1 MTKRRAVVLGA
12 GVAGLSAAWWLTR
25 IGWAVTVLESAS
37 QFRDG
42 GHMLGLSG
50 PGLESC
56 RQMGIVPALEAGACD
71 INENVYRDRRGRE
84 LMRLRY
90 RDVMEGLPFVVLQRG
105 HLVRTLY
112 NAVVDDVDIQFD
124 AQVDRIE
131 TNDDLATAGLSDG
144 QSFEADLLIGADGF
158 RSFTRQQVFGADD
171 QFLAP
176 LGYRFAAYELDE
188 DLGLGSDFL
197 SFSEPGLMSEYYALP
212 ESGLAALH
220 IWRSSE
226 TGSIPADERWPLV
239 EQVTSATHE
248 MVQSMVARAK
258 HLTVPLIDDMTLV
271 DMPRWSRGRTLLIGD
286 AAHCL
291 TLVSGQGAGIS
302 IASAAILAKELKH
315 SELSRAMECHAK
327 RLRPAIERLQRR
339 SRNMAKMFIPST
351 SFGFHVRNTVLRNM
365 PRRWLGRYFM
375 NAVKSEILAISDFA
389 QQ

>member
-1 MTKRRAVVLGA
+1 MAKPRAVILGA
-12 GVAGLSAAWWLTR
+12 GVAGLSAAWWLNR
-25 IGWAVTVLESAS
+25 IGWDITVLEIAS
-37 QFRDG
+37 EFRDG

-50 PGLESC
+50 PGLEACS
-56 RQMGIVPALEAGACD
+56 QMGILPALEAAASD

-112 NAVVDDVDIQFD
+112 DAVIDDVEIHFD
-124 AQVDRIE
+124 AQVDCIE
-131 TNDDLATAGLSDG
+131 TIADLATASLSDG
-144 QSFEADLLIGADGF
+144 RTFDADLLIGADGF
-158 RSFTRQQVFGADD
+158 RSFTRKQVFGSDD

-176 LGYRFAAYELDE
+176 LGYRFAAYELNE

-197 SFSEPGLMSEYYALP
+197 SFSEPGLMSEYYALH
-212 ESGLAALH
+212 EGGLAALH

-226 TGSIPADERWPLV
+226 TGSIPADVRWPLV
-239 EQVTSATHE
+239 EQVTNATHE

-271 DMPRWSRGRTLLIGD
+271 DMPRWSLGRTLLIGD

-302 IASAAILAKELKH
+302 IASAAVLAKELDN
-315 SELSRAMECHAK
+315 SQVPQAIECHAK

-351 SFGFHVRNTVLRNM
+351 SLGFHVRNTVLRNI

-375 NAVKSEILAISDFA
+375 NAIKSEILAIGDFA
-389 QQ
+389 